1 MKRFKYSLENVL
13 HYKEQIL
20 DSIKAEHGTL
30 LAQIRKKEA
39 EIQELENKL
48 VSAQNKM
55 DDLKKQDVQI
65 KDICLYGMYISEME
79 DQIRKKQEQ
88 LKLLQQQEE
97 KKKVQT
103 ENQERIKTPF
113 SEMVRKFKKQKNAV
127 VALCFIIFL
136 IFLAFFGSKIVP
148 YGINEYDYN
157 AILQGPSMK
166 HLFGTD
172 EFGRDLFS
180 RIVCGTRISL
190 AVGFGAVT
198 VGAVCGT
205 ILGLLAGYY
214 GGWIDSIIMRI
225 CDVLFA
231 FPGLILAIAIVAI
244 LGSGMTNVVIAVAVF
259 STSTFARLVRSKT
272 LSLKN
277 SVFVLAARNIGVSD
291 ARILFHHILPGAI
304 PDIIVQYS
312 MSFGSSILTASSL
325 SFLGMG
331 AQPPTPEWGLLLS
344 NGRNYMTSAMY
355 VTIFP
360 GLAIFLTVL
369 SFNLLG
375 DGLRDALDPKL
386 SD

>member
-1 MKRFKYSLENVL
+1 MMVLKRLSKNRMA
-13 HYKEQIL
+13 IL
-20 DSIKAEHGTL
+20 GLIILLLLIIMGIFADFIAPYGYAEMDWKSPFQHP
-30 LAQIRKKEA
+30 
-39 EIQELENKL
+39 
-48 VSAQNKM
+48 SAQ
-55 DDLKKQDVQI
+55 
-65 KDICLYGMYISEME
+65 
-79 DQIRKKQEQ
+79 
-88 LKLLQQQEE
+88 
-97 KKKVQT
+97 
-103 ENQERIKTPF
+103 
-113 SEMVRKFKKQKNAV
+113 
-127 VALCFIIFL
+127 
-136 IFLAFFGSKIVP
+136 
-148 YGINEYDYN
+148 
-157 AILQGPSMK
+157 
-166 HLFGTD
+166 HWFGTD

-259 STSTFARLVRSKT
+259 STPTFARLVRSKT

-344 NGRNYMTSAMY
+344 NGRNYMASAMY

>member
-1 MKRFKYSLENVL
+1 MK
-13 HYKEQIL
+13 
-20 DSIKAEHGTL
+20 
-30 LAQIRKKEA
+30 
-39 EIQELENKL
+39 
-48 VSAQNKM
+48 
-55 DDLKKQDVQI
+55 
-65 KDICLYGMYISEME
+65 
-79 DQIRKKQEQ
+79 
-88 LKLLQQQEE
+88 E

-259 STSTFARLVRSKT
+259 STPTFARLVRSKT

-291 ARILFHHILPGAI
+291 AKNSVSPYSAGSHSGHHCTVFHVVWIFHSDSIEPFLPGNGRTAA
-304 PDIIVQYS
+304 DTG
-312 MSFGSSILTASSL
+312 MGTASFQRKKL
-325 SFLGMG
+325 YGKC
-331 AQPPTPEWGLLLS
+331 
-344 NGRNYMTSAMY
+344 N
-355 VTIFP
+355 VCDDFP
-360 GLAIFLTVL
+360 GSCDFPYRTEL
-369 SFNLLG
+369 
-375 DGLRDALDPKL
+375 
-386 SD
+386 

>member
-1 MKRFKYSLENVL
+1 MK
-13 HYKEQIL
+13 
-20 DSIKAEHGTL
+20 
-30 LAQIRKKEA
+30 
-39 EIQELENKL
+39 
-48 VSAQNKM
+48 
-55 DDLKKQDVQI
+55 
-65 KDICLYGMYISEME
+65 
-79 DQIRKKQEQ
+79 
-88 LKLLQQQEE
+88 E

-244 LGSGMTNVVIAVAVF
+244 LGSGMTNVVI
-259 STSTFARLVRSKT
+259 
-272 LSLKN
+272 
-277 SVFVLAARNIGVSD
+277 
-291 ARILFHHILPGAI
+291 
-304 PDIIVQYS
+304 VQYS